1 MPVGELR
8 QLQRQN
14 DHILQQ
20 QEERLRLQEEELRRR
35 GGPASS
41 HSSDK
46 FVFVPATPDAV
57 CIEVSHIDLA
67 GVTLISASEIERL
80 ISTGPGKLPKTRKS
94 GLERFNF

>member
-1 MPVGELR
+1 MAKLAPLGVAVILLLSAFIFQDGPAYAGMPVGELR

-41 HSSDK
+41 LSS
-46 FVFVPATPDAV
+46 
-57 CIEVSHIDLA
+57 
-67 GVTLISASEIERL
+67 
-80 ISTGPGKLPKTRKS
+80 
-94 GLERFNF
+94 